1 MGVKKSEV
9 HEKGVD
15 IGLPN
20 PSFQLPL
27 EAGVGFRLSRLVR
40 NLKKDWAE
48 ELIEVGVT
56 PPQAAILRAVGLWPE
71 SSVRYIARAL
81 DSDPMNVK
89 RCVDELEAK
98 GFIASGIR
106 ESGRTSRRLS
116 LSEGGAN
123 LVAKIDTLAR
133 AQQKWIEEGLGAEL
147 LSHLVRS
154 LDGLETLLSKVP
166 DDNTTIAEGDV

>member
-1 MGVKKSEV
+1 MAVKRSETPQQEV
-9 HEKGVD
+9 TG
-15 IGLPN
+15 GLSDHPYL
-20 PSFQLPL
+20 LPL

-48 ELIEVGVT
+48 ELIEIGVT

-71 SSVRYIARAL
+71 SSVRFIARTL

-98 GFIASGIR
+98 GLIASGIR
-106 ESGRTSRRLS
+106 EGGRTSRRLS
-116 LSEGGAN
+116 LSERGAN
-123 LVAKIDTLAR
+123 LVVEIDTLAR
-133 AQQKWIEEGLGAEL
+133 AQQSWIEEGLGAEL
-147 LSHLVRS
+147 LSQLGRS
-154 LDGLETLLSKVP
+154 IDGLETLLSKVS